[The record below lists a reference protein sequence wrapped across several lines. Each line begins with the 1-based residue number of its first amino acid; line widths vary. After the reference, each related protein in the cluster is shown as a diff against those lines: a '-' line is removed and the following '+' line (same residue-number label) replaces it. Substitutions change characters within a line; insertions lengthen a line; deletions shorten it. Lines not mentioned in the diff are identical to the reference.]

1 MEGVS
6 GRLAVF
12 FDDPFW
18 VGVFERESAGQLE
31 VCRVVFGVEP
41 RDAELCQF
49 LLTDWRRLQFSA
61 AVESGVPDE
70 RHLNPKRL
78 QKLARKE
85 MQTDGI
91 GTKAQQALKLQM
103 EAGKKQ
109 RREQN
114 RQRTDEMEERLRQL
128 KQHKKKEKHKG
139 H

>member
-6 GRLAVF
+6 GRLTVF
-12 FDDPFW
+12 FEDPFW
-18 VGVFERESAGQLE
+18 VGVFERESSGQLE
-31 VCRVVFGVEP
+31 VCRVVFGAEP
-41 RDAELCQF
+41 RDGELCAF
-49 LLTDWRRLQFSA
+49 LLTGWNRLHFSA
-61 AVESGVPDE
+61 AVESSVPAE

-103 EAGKKQ
+103 EAGKQQ
-109 RREQN
+109 RREQK
-114 RQRTDEMEERLRQL
+114 RQRTDEMEEHLRQL
-128 KQHKKKEKHKG
+128 KLQKKKEKHKG